1 MLMNVGDIC
10 AELWWQGI
18 LPTDCCIVVHI
29 VRILV
34 NLPKDTDSKTKVE
47 TPVKPQPTISVCDKC
62 GKIVGGHLPLFW
74 TLDDFDA
81 EDKCAGDC
89 PNSAITL
96 KEYMVQH
103 NYVSAVVLKAD
114 VRASVKRARV
124 NLARDDT
131 AVERIELEQM
141 QLHSDGADE
150 LATAMRLEADETK
163 PETLIAKAYFYN
175 LTPRPE
181 R

>member
-1 MLMNVGDIC
+1 MYI
-10 AELWWQGI
+10 
-18 LPTDCCIVVHI
+18 HI

-34 NLPKDTDSKTKVE
+34 NLSKDTDLKTKVE
-47 TPVKPQPTISVCDKC
+47 TPVKSQATIPRISVCDKC

-131 AVERIELEQM
+131 AVERIDLVNNELV
-141 QLHSDGADE
+141 
-150 LATAMRLEADETK
+150 TAMRLEADETK